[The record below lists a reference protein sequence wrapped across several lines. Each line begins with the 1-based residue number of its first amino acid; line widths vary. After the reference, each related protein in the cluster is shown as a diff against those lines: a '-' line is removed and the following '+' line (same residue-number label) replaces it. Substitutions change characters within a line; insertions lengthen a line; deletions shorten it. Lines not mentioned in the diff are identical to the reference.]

1 MGCCICRSL
10 SRVPDVFHA
19 EAKLVASGRG
29 FFKSTQVMLYIKNNK
44 LYQAS
49 PHCGLLC
56 CSTSQRLSKIKDTT
70 IVTGTVKLLDYQEID
85 VVHVHHINRGLKITF
100 SKWCGETVKIYDLP
114 DAVELA
120 KRVDHNFRGEVVPTK
135 IDITFKES
143 PPDSDDDD
151 AVLALCAFTVCACA

>member
-1 MGCCICRSL
+1 MDD
-10 SRVPDVFHA
+10 PDVFHA
-19 EAKLVASGRG
+19 EAKLVASGG

-56 CSTSQRLSKIKDTT
+56 CSTSQRLSKIKDIT
-70 IVTGTVKLLDYQEID
+70 IVTGTVKLLDYREID
-85 VVHVHHINRGLKITF
+85 VVDVHHINRGLKITF
-100 SKWCGETVKIYDLP
+100 PKWYGETVKIYDLP

-135 IDITFKES
+135 IEMTFKES

-151 AVLALCAFTVCACA
+151 DLFLPVLVLSAFTVSACT